1 MKLKLNKIA
10 IIAAIISLQAM
21 PSCKKGFL
29 DVDPDMRTYIDS
41 PAKLG
46 QLLSTAYPRN
56 EYITFAEIASDNS
69 EDKGP
74 GIGTNDALLTAY
86 YNWQD
91 WPGSERN
98 SASAYWNSCYAAIA
112 AANQALE
119 SIETEN
125 MGDEALPFKGEALVA
140 RAYAHHMLS
149 IFFAQPYKI
158 GGANTAPG
166 VPFVDKPEKV
176 LLVKYDRGTVQ
187 SLYDKIEKDLEDGI
201 GLIDDSKYEV
211 PKYRF
216 TRAAAHAFAARF
228 YLFKGEW
235 DKVVEHANAVVTGG
249 DFSTR
254 LRPWNTTYVQI
265 GRDQY
270 RIEFSKPENP
280 STLLLTSANSTY
292 QRMMNTYHYGMGL
305 EGRQAFTATN
315 NVIGKTLSNTLVT
328 YTDGVSASTWKW
340 LEFFFYTTTDT
351 GFPYMQQILL
361 STDETLLNRAEAYT
375 QLGKYDLAI
384 KDLNTFYSTRV
395 TGYSPTT
402 DVLTQERINDYFEK
416 TDNKEALIEAIL
428 AAKKVEFLQEGMRW
442 LDIVRHDLPVV
453 KNLYIGEEE
462 TKIRLEPGDPK
473 RLFQIPEEAK
483 LAGIELNP
491 R

>member
-1 MKLKLNKIA
+1 MKLNLNKI
-10 IIAAIISLQAM
+10 IIAALIVSPITFV
-21 PSCKKGFL
+21 SCKKGFL
-29 DVDPDMRTYIDS
+29 DVDPDMRTYINS
-41 PAKLG
+41 PEKLG

-56 EYITFAEIASDNS
+56 EYITFAETASDNA

-91 WPGSERN
+91 WPGTERN
-98 SASAYWNSCYAAIA
+98 SATAYWNSCYAAIA

-119 SIETEN
+119 SIETEK
-125 MGDEALPFKGEALVA
+125 MGAEALPFKGEALLA

-149 IFFAQPYKI
+149 IFFAQPFKK
-158 GGANTAPG
+158 GEANTAPG
-166 VPFVDKPEKV
+166 IPYVNKPEKV
-176 LLVKYDRGTVQ
+176 LLVQYDRGTVQ
-187 SLYDKIEKDLEDGI
+187 SVYENIEKDLTEGI
-201 GLIDDSKYEV
+201 NLIDDSKYEV
-211 PKYRF
+211 PKYHF

-228 YLFKGEW
+228 YLFKGDW
-235 DKVVEHANAVVTGG
+235 QKVVEHANLVVTGG

-254 LRPWNTTYVQI
+254 LRPWNTTFTQI

-270 RIEFSKPENP
+270 RIDFSKPENP

-305 EGRQAFTATN
+305 NGRQIYAAAGN
-315 NVIGKTLSNTLVT
+315 IIGKTLSNTLVT

-340 LEFFFYTTTDT
+340 LEFFFYTTPST
-351 GFPYMQQILL
+351 GFPYIQQILL

-375 QLGKYDLAI
+375 ESGQYDLAI

-395 TGYSPTT
+395 TNYSPTT
-402 DVLTQERINDYFEK
+402 DMLTQARINTYFE
-416 TDNKEALIEAIL
+416 TQDAKEGLIKAIL
-428 AAKKVEFLQEGMRW
+428 AAKKAEFMQEGMRW
-442 LDIVRHDLPVV
+442 LDIVRRDITVV
-453 KNLYIGEEE
+453 KNLYVGENE
-462 TKIRLEPGDPK
+462 TEIKLEPGDPK

-483 LAGIELNP
+483 LSGVPLNP